1 MPTAAE
7 QAVARHLAPLG
18 ERWAIWRWVALRG
31 AGMPVDWL
39 ARLSRPGLA
48 DLGEQ
53 EFTQAVAELAADLRA
68 LATEP
73 ALREAITW
81 QNRHAL
87 RTGVDVMLAAP
98 GRRSSKYRQK
108 EALVARYLQRYC
120 AKNDTIGFFGPV
132 GWARVRDDGPDI
144 TVRPGAGL
152 LADRTTY
159 LEGWCADEIAA
170 VIAADEQ
177 LLPWLAPRIPPFLR
191 LDGDRLH
198 RPLAAPITLAPG
210 EAAVLARC
218 DGETPAHAIATAL
231 TGHGFGTPAEVLGT
245 LHRLVAD
252 HRIVWGPQIAA
263 DDPDP
268 IDALRDL
275 LRPLPAGPSRQRAA
289 ALVDALAQRHR
300 AVAAAT
306 GDPDR
311 LGAALTGLEEWFT
324 GVTGAAATRN
334 HGRLYAGRTLVYED
348 CRRDLDA
355 EIGPGLLADLAPPL
369 ELLLTSA
376 RWFTERALELYRAE
390 LLALHD
396 RLAARHGPDVP
407 FENLWLYAQDLVF
420 RDAGDAFGVLASE
433 VRRRWA
439 TVLATAPGP
448 HYTSDGLRDA
458 VERVFATTVT
468 TPGITRYCCPDVMIA
483 ASGTDAIRAGEHQF
497 VLGELH
503 AGFNTLTS
511 AFFARQHPA
520 PDELADAVEHDLPEP
535 QIVAVFS
542 REVPSRMMRGL
553 VAPRDLR
560 VLYAQD
566 SCGISPEVAVP
577 VSSLVARRDGGT
589 LTIFSRDGRISFE
602 SMVFFGELVM
612 VRAHRAFGVS
622 APAPHTPR
630 LTIDRLVVERETW
643 RLPARDPAFAWI
655 SGEHERFR
663 AARRWR
669 EQRGLPRHVFVRT
682 ARDAKPLYADFDSP
696 VLIDLLSRAVRRAA
710 DDGDDVTISEMLPG
724 PEHAWLPDAQGRR
737 YTSELRLVAIARQP
751 GRELR
756 HGGRVEDPAGG
767 DLHTER
773 LTDA

>member
-1 MPTAAE
+1 MTAAAE
-7 QAVARHLAPLG
+7 RAAARHLVPFG

-48 DLGEQ
+48 DIGEE
-53 EFTQAVAELAADLRA
+53 EFARAGAELAADLRA
-68 LATEP
+68 LAAVP

-87 RTGVDVMLAAP
+87 RTGVDVMLASP

-132 GWARVRDDGPDI
+132 GWATIRDDGPAI

-152 LADRTTY
+152 VADRTTY

-170 VIAADEQ
+170 VIAADEE
-177 LLPWLAPRIPPFLR
+177 LRPWLAPRIPPFLR
-191 LDGDRLH
+191 LDGDQLH
-198 RPLAAPITLAPG
+198 RPLAPPLTLPPD

-218 DGETPAHAIATAL
+218 DGVTPAHAIASAL
-231 TGHGFGTPAEVLGT
+231 AGHGFGTPGEVVEV
-245 LHRLVAD
+245 LHRLAAA
-252 HRIVWGPQIAA
+252 HRIVWGPQLAA
-263 DDPDP
+263 DDPNP
-268 IDALRDL
+268 IRALRDL
-275 LRPLPAGPSRQRAA
+275 LRPLPAGPSRQHAESI
-289 ALVDALAQRHR
+289 VETLAERHR

-311 LGAALTGLEEWFT
+311 LGTALTALEEWFT
-324 GVTGAAATRN
+324 EVTGEASTRN

-348 CRRDLDA
+348 CRRDLEA
-355 EIGPGLLADLAPPL
+355 ELGPELLAGLAPPL

-376 RWFTERALELYRAE
+376 RWFTERALALYRRE

-396 RLAARHGPDVP
+396 RLAARHGPAVP

-420 RDAGDAFGVLASE
+420 RDAGDAFDVLATE
-433 VRRRWA
+433 VRQRWA

-448 HYTSDGLRDA
+448 DYASAGLRDA
-458 VERVFATTVT
+458 VDRVFATTVT
-468 TPGITRYCCPDVMIA
+468 TPGITRYCCPDVMID
-483 ASGTDAIRAGEHQF
+483 SPSVGAIRAGEHRF

-520 PDELADAVEHDLPEP
+520 PHELADAVEHDLPEP

-560 VLYAQD
+560 ILYAQD
-566 SCGISPEVAVP
+566 SCGVAPEVAVP
-577 VSSLVARRDGGT
+577 VSSLVATRAGDE
-589 LTIFSRDGRISFE
+589 LMISSRDGRITFE

-630 LTIDRLVVERETW
+630 LTVDRLVVERETW
-643 RLPARDPAFAWI
+643 RFAPRDPAFAWI
-655 SGEHERFR
+655 AGEHERFR

-669 EQRGLPRHVFVRT
+669 EDRGLPRYVFVRT

-710 DDGDDVTISEMLPG
+710 DDGEDVTISEMLPG

-737 YTSELRLVAIARQP
+737 YTSELRLVAIASP
-751 GRELR
+751 
-756 HGGRVEDPAGG
+756 
-767 DLHTER
+767 
-773 LTDA
+773 